1 MSHFFLHYCIQTII
15 NHNKTKKAERYV
27 MKVNIGKVS
36 IFADHGST
44 TSLAKGYNTLTY
56 LEFILGGTGSAK

>member
-1 MSHFFLHYCIQTII
+1 
-15 NHNKTKKAERYV
+15 

-44 TSLAKGYNTLTY
+44 TSLAKGYNTITY
-56 LEFILGGTGSAK
+56 LEILLGGTGSAK